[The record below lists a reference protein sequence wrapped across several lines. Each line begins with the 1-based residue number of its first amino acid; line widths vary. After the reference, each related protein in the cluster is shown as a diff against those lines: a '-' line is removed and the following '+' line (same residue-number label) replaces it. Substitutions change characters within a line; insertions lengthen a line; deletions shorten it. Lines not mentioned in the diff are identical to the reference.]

1 MKFKKNF
8 SLKHL
13 NTFGINVKSELFYE
27 LIDINDLPALLKK
40 VKSENLR
47 YFILGGGSNVLF
59 IDDFN
64 GLVIRIAL
72 KGIELIDKNDK
83 YVHVKAMAGENW
95 EDFVSFCVHNDW
107 GGIENLTLIPGN
119 VGTSPM
125 QNIGAYGVEIKD
137 TFIDLQALELET
149 GKIRTFTKED
159 CQFGYRDSFF
169 KNKGNGKY
177 LIMSVTLRLTRKEHV
192 INTTYG
198 SVSEE
203 IEKQG
208 IKQPGLSDVMET
220 IRRIRRIKLPDPA
233 EIGNA
238 GSFFK
243 NPVLDAGHFQKL
255 KNDYPKIPGFPA
267 ESGRIKT
274 AAGWLIEKDGWKGH
288 REGDAGVH
296 DKQALVLVNHGNASG
311 RAILSLAQKIKKS
324 VENRFGVSLEME
336 VNIIDGKI

>member
-1 MKFKKNF
+1 MKFEKNY
-8 SLKHL
+8 SLRHL

-27 LIDINDLPALLKK
+27 LNDINDLPALLKK

-47 YFILGGGSNVLF
+47 YYILGGGSNVLF
-59 IDDFN
+59 VEDFK
-64 GLVIRIAL
+64 GLVIQIAL
-72 KGIELIDKNDK
+72 KGIELINQNDK

-95 EDFVSFCVHNDW
+95 EDFVSYCVSNNW

-137 TFIDLQALELET
+137 TFVELQALELET
-149 GKIRTFTKED
+149 SIIKTFTKED
-159 CQFGYRDSFF
+159 CHFGYRDSFF
-169 KNKGNGKY
+169 KNQGKDKY
-177 LIMSVTLRLTRKEHV
+177 LILSVTLRLTRKDHL
-192 INTTYG
+192 INTSYG
-198 SVSEE
+198 SVSYE

-208 IKQPGLSDVMET
+208 IKQPGLTDVMNA
-220 IRRIRRIKLPDPA
+220 IRRIRRSKLPDPV

-243 NPVLDAGHFQKL
+243 NPVLEAAHFQKL
-255 KNDYPKIPGFPA
+255 KNDYPEIPGFPD

-274 AAGWLIEKDGWKGH
+274 AAGWLIEKDGWKGY
-288 REGDAGVH
+288 RIGDAGVH

-311 RAILSLAQKIKKS
+311 RAILALAQKIQKS
-324 VENRFGVSLEME
+324 VENSFGVKLEME
-336 VNIIDGKI
+336 VNIVDEKK